1 MKELAESKE
10 RSSYLETK
18 LANIEDYHSLEM
30 SRQRLR
36 SASSRGS
43 LERLQ
48 APCSKRRRLRSLK
61 LQATQTDICHPTV
74 HYFVKVFANTLLCKM
89 EPNKL
94 RVKELTL
101 LYYSVRDLVEI
112 DEVQGPVDDH
122 LVNMGAI
129 LSDHLVSLRNKPFK
143 GTSAEKDTMGSLLTL
158 TFRHLEIRLDPYTVV

>member
-1 MKELAESKE
+1 
-10 RSSYLETK
+10 
-18 LANIEDYHSLEM
+18 
-30 SRQRLR
+30 
-36 SASSRGS
+36 
-43 LERLQ
+43 
-48 APCSKRRRLRSLK
+48 
-61 LQATQTDICHPTV
+61 
-74 HYFVKVFANTLLCKM
+74 M